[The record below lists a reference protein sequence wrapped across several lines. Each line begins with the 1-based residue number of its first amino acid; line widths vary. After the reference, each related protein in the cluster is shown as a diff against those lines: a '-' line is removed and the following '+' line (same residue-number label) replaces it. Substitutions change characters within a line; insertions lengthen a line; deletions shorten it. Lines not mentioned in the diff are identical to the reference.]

1 MTESSE
7 ENIEETTAAAEEVV
21 DVESTEVIEDEEKTP
36 DIFKQ
41 NQTISNQQRKHY
53 EKLRAATLNK
63 MLKDY
68 KRRQRNPLNIARKLG
83 KK

>member
-68 KRRQRNPLNIARKLG
+68 KRRQKNPLNIARKLG